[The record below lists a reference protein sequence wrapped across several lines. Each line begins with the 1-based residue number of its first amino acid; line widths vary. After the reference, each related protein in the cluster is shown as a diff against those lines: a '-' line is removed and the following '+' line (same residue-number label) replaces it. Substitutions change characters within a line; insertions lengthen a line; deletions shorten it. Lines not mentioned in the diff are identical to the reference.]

1 VLGRHDTCQVVLD
14 DALVSRRH
22 ALLSFDG
29 TRVTIEDLGSVNGVL
44 LNARRIRSAEVVKNG
59 DQVKLGNQPITVC
72 LGEALEARPGRN
84 RAGAQTLARTT
95 LADRRPDEEE
105 STVVREGEALETLV
119 LVVEK
124 VLAMGRG
131 SEAERILRKSLDS
144 LLLHVR
150 AGEFPE
156 AETLEV
162 GALYALRIA
171 EAVQKAEWVDYVV
184 ALYDARGQLFPA
196 SIVERLYAV
205 VRLVG
210 GLNLEALRGYIA
222 HQQARTAVLGPA
234 ERFLLRRV
242 EGLEQLAGLR

>member
-1 VLGRHDTCQVVLD
+1 LD

-22 ALLSFDG
+22 AVLSFDG
-29 TRVTIEDLGSVNGVL
+29 TRVTVEDLGSVNGVL

-59 DQVKLGNQPITVC
+59 DQLRLGNQPINVY
-72 LGEALEARPGRN
+72 LGEAVSNRPSRN
-84 RAGAQTLARTT
+84 RSGAQTLGRETFAEAR
-95 LADRRPDEEE
+95 LEQEE
-105 STVVREGEALETLV
+105 STVIREGEALETLA

-131 SEAERILRKSLDS
+131 AEAERILRKSLDS
-144 LLLHVR
+144 ILHHVL

-156 AETLEV
+156 PETLEV

-171 EAVQKAEWVDYVV
+171 EATHKAEWVDYVV
-184 ALYDARGQLFPA
+184 VLYDARGQLFPA

-210 GLNLEALRGYIA
+210 GLNLEVLRGYIA
-222 HQQARTAVLGPA
+222 RQQARAPVLGPA